1 MKLNCT
7 FIYVKRPLVAALTIG
22 AVCATIISVTSMV
35 TKAKIGTKIFVIGKK
50 PDTNEEESEEK
61 E

>member
-1 MKLNCT
+1 MKLNYT
-7 FIYVKRPLVAALTIG
+7 VIYFRRPLVAALTIG
-22 AVCATIISVTSMV
+22 AVCATIVSVTSMV
-35 TKAKIGTKIFVIGKK
+35 TKAKRGTKIFVIGEK

>member
-1 MKLNCT
+1 MKLNYTVIC
-7 FIYVKRPLVAALTIG
+7 FRRPLVAALTVV
-22 AVCATIISVTSMV
+22 AVCVTVISVTSMI
-35 TKAKIGTKIFVIGKK
+35 TKSKRGTKIFVIGEK